1 MIKLDRESLTVRCA
15 YLFYNDKLNIKEIA
29 NRLNISRFK
38 VSRYLKQ
45 AEENGFVQVKF
56 NFPGIRYETL
66 AMDIESRFGINRV
79 IIVPVTAEMN
89 SSAVRKSVGH
99 KGTEILKEIEKIV
112 SIGITWGRTIAS
124 MVEELPYGMIHL
136 SSISELTG
144 GYGMINPELQS
155 SSLAPLLAK
164 KTGASCFQ
172 MHAPIITSDNEI
184 AKSIMSD
191 ESLLRTIEMAKN
203 SDIAIFGVANLTKNS
218 MLQVSGMLSN
228 EDMAELNNMGVAGS
242 LIGRFMDS
250 DGKEIDTS
258 YTDRS
263 IAIAWEDFMKIPE
276 RIALIGGWNKI
287 ECTKAILAGGVATT
301 IVLDSISALK
311 IMEEESVS
319 E

>member
-29 NRLNISRFK
+29 QRLNISRFK

-45 AEENGFVQVKF
+45 AEENGFVQIKF

-66 AMDIESRFGINRV
+66 AMDIESKFGINRV
-79 IIVPVTAEMN
+79 VIVPVTAEMD
-89 SSAVRKSVGH
+89 SKTVRRTVGH
-99 KGTEILKEIEKIV
+99 KGAEILKEFDKAV
-112 SIGITWGRTIAS
+112 SIGITWGRTIAN
-124 MVEELPYGMIHL
+124 MVEDLPYGVIHL
-136 SSISELTG
+136 GRISELTG
-144 GYGMINPELQS
+144 GYGMINPEIQS

-172 MHAPIITSDNEI
+172 MHAPIITSENEI

-191 ESLLRTIEMAKN
+191 ESLLRTIDMAKN

-218 MLQVSGMLSN
+218 MMQESGILSEN
-228 EDMAELNNMGVAGS
+228 DMEKLKDIGVVGS

-250 DGKEIDTS
+250 EGKEVETD
-258 YTDRS
+258 YKDRS
-263 IAIAWEDFMKIPE
+263 IAVTWDDFMKIPE

-287 ECTKAILAGGVATT
+287 ECTKGLLSGGVATT
-301 IVLDSISALK
+301 LILDSISALN
-311 IMEEESVS
+311 IMEQDTELV
-319 E
+319 